1 MEWNLVEGNWKE
13 KNGEVREKWGKLTEG
28 DRIKLT
34 KRDSGDGQ
42 HHFLKKRL
50 VSGVEGNQSNLS
62 VKIPI

>member
-1 MEWNLVEGNWKE
+1 MDIREHMEVVGSD
-13 KNGEVREKWGKLTEG
+13 GQQVGTVDEVEG

-34 KRDSGDGQ
+34 KKDSGDGQ

-50 VSGVEGNQSNLS
+50 VSGVEGNQANLS